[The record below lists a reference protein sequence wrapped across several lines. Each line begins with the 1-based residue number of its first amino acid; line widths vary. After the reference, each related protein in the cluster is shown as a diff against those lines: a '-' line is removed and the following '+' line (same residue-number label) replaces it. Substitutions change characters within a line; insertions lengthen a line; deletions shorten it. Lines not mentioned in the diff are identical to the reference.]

1 MIIDEKP
8 SLKRKHVEL
17 ETKMNKAGEELKFR
31 QQKEELDEISEMV
44 KNIIFS
50 HSDGDMML

>member
-1 MIIDEKP
+1 MKKP